1 MWWQTLLGVVGGI
14 LLIYLTL
21 LAMLWRYSRS
31 HPEAVGM
38 REALRLLPDLLRLL
52 RRLVADPTLPLRVRV
67 QLGLLMAYLVSPIDL
82 IPDFIPILGYLD
94 DLILVPLGIALA
106 VKMIPET
113 VLVEC
118 RAKAQAAFERPTN
131 RKAAAVIIAIWL
143 AFAVALI
150 WLAYEAVT

>member
-82 IPDFIPILGYLD
+82 IPDFIPVLGYAD
-94 DLILVPLGIALA
+94 D
-106 VKMIPET
+106 
-113 VLVEC
+113 
-118 RAKAQAAFERPTN
+118 
-131 RKAAAVIIAIWL
+131 VIIVVIVLRSVVRHAGRTRSTVTGP
-143 AFAVALI
+143 ARPPASTCSSNSRA
-150 WLAYEAVT
+150 EAREIRSCPAHP